1 MSTRTTRGRA
11 ISATRTSRL
20 PVHLAHRARLR
31 LRSCIL
37 LQPRSPA
44 RPRICA
50 STSDSEADV
59 RTVAAAASAS
69 INGSGASVSNVA
81 AAASASIN
89 GSGAG
94 VNNVAAAAS
103 ASTSGGALPL
113 MLADAAAATLFTP
126 ASPPLMLADAA
137 ASTLFTA
144 ASHPLMLAD
153 AAAATLFTLAPHPLM
168 LADAAAA
175 TVLTSAPLSLV
186 LAQSR
191 GLAGLLGCSRMQ
203 LRSRGLV
210 RCARCAGSTLLVLVA
225 LIALPLVV
233 LVLIKRLFM
242 LRAFDSAPSIWPS
255 IVSCTLSRARVVFYL
270 QVKRRLMQ
278 MSLHSDRDVR
288 CRPKRDRKVFYNA
301 GRRTD
306 FRDES
311 FFLESF
317 FLERNY

>member
-1 MSTRTTRGRA
+1 M
-11 ISATRTSRL
+11 
-20 PVHLAHRARLR
+20 LADA
-31 LRSCIL
+31 
-37 LQPRSPA
+37 
-44 RPRICA
+44 A
-50 STSDSEADV
+50 STTLF
-59 RTVAAAASAS
+59 TVASP
-69 INGSGASVSNVA
+69 
-81 AAASASIN
+81 
-89 GSGAG
+89 
-94 VNNVAAAAS
+94 
-103 ASTSGGALPL
+103 PL
-113 MLADAAAATLFTP
+113 MLADAAAATLFTS
-126 ASPPLMLADAA
+126 APL
-137 ASTLFTA
+137 
-144 ASHPLMLAD
+144 
-153 AAAATLFTLAPHPLM
+153 PLM

-175 TVLTSAPLSLV
+175 TVLTSAPPSLV

-288 CRPKRDRKVFYNA
+288 CRRREIEKFFITPVAGLIFETRAFFWRAFFWKGITDVYIAGISRFPIFY
-301 GRRTD
+301 
-306 FRDES
+306 
-311 FFLESF
+311 FFQW
-317 FLERNY
+317 RNEPNQEMNRQ